1 MDFSLRDK
9 ERIIEIMKDSR
20 MGAFGTIAMII
31 NLLLKYQLLYS
42 LVLKDCS
49 IAIILAPVIG
59 RISILF
65 LCLSKRTA
73 KRMVQ
78 EIYL

>member
-1 MDFSLRDK
+1 
-9 ERIIEIMKDSR
+9 MKDSR
-20 MGAFGTIAMII
+20 MGSFGTIAMII

-42 LVLKDCS
+42 LVLKNLS

-73 KRMVQ
+73 KKMVQ
-78 EIYL
+78 GIYL